1 MLSWMT
7 SEISS
12 RPLGLAR
19 VIVGGAAVIRAP
31 HAWPMLS
38 ELTEPEIVHIPYTNW
53 FPEPSTAL
61 AIAIVVTWF
70 VGAILFSIGWRVAVT
85 GPVLLTAIVA
95 SLVVDQQTYGNHV
108 YLMAWLVLLLTL
120 ADSGA
125 GLSVSSQDRPIVRWP
140 VLLLM
145 TQLSVVYGFS
155 GITKLNEFFL
165 SGATMAAVLR
175 DGVIPFPEMLRTPGF
190 LSVLAPAVVF
200 VELFIA
206 VMIWRPFFRSAAF
219 VLGLGIHVSITLL
232 MAPTTQLLVFSL
244 EMLALYPLFL
254 GDATLNV
261 AAPETPDWK
270 RRINRFDLLRVVDFS
285 GTADVLTLSHRDRT
299 TYGTAAH
306 SRILEHLVPWLWV
319 APLLRVPGISQI
331 HARWFSSRAPL

>member
-1 MLSWMT
+1 MLSWLT
-7 SEISS
+7 AEVSP

-19 VIVGGAAVIRAP
+19 VIVGGASVIRAL
-31 HAWPMLS
+31 HAWPTLRG
-38 ELTEPEIVHIPYTNW
+38 LTQPDVINIPYTDW
-53 FPEPSTAL
+53 LPEPSMAL
-61 AIAIVVTWF
+61 AIAIV
-70 VGAILFSIGWRVAVT
+70 ILWLVAAALFTIGWRVAIT
-85 GPVLLTAIVA
+85 GPVLLAAIVA

-108 YLMAWLVLLLTL
+108 YLMAWIVFLLTL

-125 GLSVSSQDRPIVRWP
+125 GLSVSSEDRPIVRWP

-145 TQLSVVYGFS
+145 AQLSVVYGFS

-175 DGVIPFPEMLRTPGF
+175 DGVIPFPESLRIPEF

-206 VMIWRPFFRSAAF
+206 VMIWRPSFRSAAF
-219 VLGLGIHVSITLL
+219 VLGIGLHVSITLL

-254 GDATLNV
+254 GDAPLNV
-261 AAPETPDWK
+261 AAPESSGWK
-270 RRINRFDLLRVVDFS
+270 GRINRFDLLRVVDFS
-285 GTADVLTLSHRDRT
+285 GTADALTLSHRDRT
-299 TYGTAAH
+299 THGAAAH
-306 SRILEHLVPWLWV
+306 SRILEHLIPWLWI
-319 APLLRVPGISQI
+319 APMLRVPGVRKV

>member
-1 MLSWMT
+1 MT
-7 SEISS
+7 SEVSS

-19 VIVGGAAVIRAP
+19 VVVGVAAVIRAP
-31 HAWPMLS
+31 HAWPILRD
-38 ELTEPEIVHIPYTNW
+38 LTDRGVVNIPHADW
-53 FPEPSTAL
+53 LPEPSMAL
-61 AIAIVVTWF
+61 AIAITVTWL
-70 VGAILFSIGWRVAVT
+70 VGAMLFTIGWRVPVT

-95 SLVVDQQTYGNHV
+95 SLAIDQQTYGNHV
-108 YLMAWLVLLLTL
+108 YLMAWLVFLLTL

-125 GLSVSSQDRPIVRWP
+125 GLSVDSQDRPTVRWP

-175 DGVIPFPEMLRTPGF
+175 DGIIPFPEALRTPGF

-206 VMIWRPFFRSAAF
+206 VMIWRPSFRPAAF
-219 VLGLGIHVSITLL
+219 VFGIGLHAAITLL
-232 MAPTTQLLVFSL
+232 IAPTTQLLVFSL

-254 GDATLNV
+254 GNAALNV
-261 AAPETPDWK
+261 ATPNAQGWK
-270 RRINRFDLLRVVDFS
+270 GRISRFDLLRVVDFS

-299 TYGTAAH
+299 THGAAAH
-306 SRILEHLVPWLWV
+306 KRILEHLVPWLWV
-319 APLLRVPGISQI
+319 APLLRAPGISQI
-331 HARWFSSRAPL
+331 HARWFSTRAPL